1 MTVST
6 DELLADPSRT
16 RAPAVARAAAVLRA
30 LARERSGLGVTEIAR
45 RVDLIAS
52 TCFHVLKA
60 LVAEG
65 FVTFDPEKK
74 TYRVGVGLLTLA
86 RDAISN
92 SEFPKIV
99 QPSLDD
105 LAQKLRVSALATTVD
120 GGRDQMVVVAL
131 SRSDSMVSL
140 HINVGCR
147 CPAFISATGRCIAA
161 ASGLSKE
168 ELRVRFKQLQ
178 WERPPKFEDWYSEV
192 QRTKSEG
199 TGLDRGTF
207 IRGVTVVA
215 TLIPAGLDGAKRAI
229 AVIGFEHHMTE
240 KMIIQAREGL
250 LGAAQV
256 VAAQIQ

>member
-1 MTVST
+1 MIVST
-6 DELLADPSRT
+6 DELLADSSRT

-45 RVDLIAS
+45 RVDMIAS

-120 GGRDQMVVVAL
+120 GRDQMVVVAL

-168 ELRVRFKQLQ
+168 DLRARFKKLQ
-178 WERPPKFEDWYSEV
+178 WERPPKFEDWYSDV
-192 QRTKSEG
+192 QRAKSEG
-199 TGLDRGTF
+199 IGLDRGTF

-240 KMIIQAREGL
+240 KMILQAREGL

-256 VAAQIQ
+256 VAAQIH

>member
-45 RVDLIAS
+45 RVDLIPS

-120 GGRDQMVVVAL
+120 GREMVVVAL

-147 CPAFISATGRCIAA
+147 CPLFISATGRCIAA

-168 ELRVRFKQLQ
+168 ELRARFKQLR

-199 TGLDRGTF
+199 IGLDRGTF

-215 TLIPAGLDGAKRAI
+215 TLIPAGLDGAKRGV

-240 KMIIQAREGL
+240 KMITQAREAL

-256 VAAQIQ
+256 VASQIH

>member
-1 MTVST
+1 MTISDDEVLET
-6 DELLADPSRT
+6 DSGRT

-74 TYRVGVGLLTLA
+74 TYRAGVGLLTLA

-92 SEFPKIV
+92 SEFPTIV
-99 QPSLDD
+99 QPSLDR
-105 LAQKLRVSALATTVD
+105 LAQELRATAVAATLTS
-120 GGRDQMVVVAL
+120 RERMVVVAL

-140 HINVGCR
+140 HVDVGIR
-147 CPAFISATGRCIAA
+147 FPSFISATGRCVAA
-161 ASGLSKE
+161 VCDLSKE
-168 ELRVRFKQLQ
+168 DLRARFERLR

-192 QRTKSEG
+192 QRAKSEG
-199 TGLDRGTF
+199 IGLDRGNLF
-207 IRGVTVVA
+207 RGVTVVA
-215 TLIPAGLDGAKRAI
+215 TLIPSAVGGATRGV
-229 AVIGFEHHMTE
+229 AVMGFEHHMTE
-240 KMIIQAREGL
+240 KLIGQARDAL
-250 LGAAQV
+250 LSAAQV
-256 VAAQIQ
+256 TAAQLH